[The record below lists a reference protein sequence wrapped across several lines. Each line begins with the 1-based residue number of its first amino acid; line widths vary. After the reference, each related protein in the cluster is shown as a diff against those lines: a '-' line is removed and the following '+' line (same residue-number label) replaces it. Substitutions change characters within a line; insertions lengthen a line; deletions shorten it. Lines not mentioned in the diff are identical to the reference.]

1 MPMSLGM
8 TRHKKTKTITEHM
21 LDILAE
27 NGRNGIMWG
36 DTDLLDYCA
45 ERSTHTNLMTKHPL
59 DRHPAILTACERSG
73 FFKKYYI
80 NLGGQHKRVR
90 SLMLKAATKT

>member
-1 MPMSLGM
+1 M
-8 TRHKKTKTITEHM
+8 TRPKRAKTIADHM
-21 LDILAE
+21 LDIMAE
-27 NGRNGIMWG
+27 HGRTGIMWG

-59 DRHPAILTACERSG
+59 DRHPAILTACEKSG
-73 FFKKYYI
+73 LFKKYYI

-90 SLMLKAATKT
+90 SLVPKVMAST